1 MEGTTT
7 TVHPRSRGLL
17 ATSLLV
23 AIICSMFTGLLA
35 SSASAS
41 VRSAHSQGSS
51 AVVGALFGCDGLS
64 VTVTSTKDLS
74 NVVLVLT
81 DGTHV
86 KHDGLS
92 GLAGTFSANQAI
104 TGVYIKSGNNGSGAG
119 PGYGEHVPF
128 VCSEPVEAP
137 APPAMDIIEEDP
149 DVAAA

>member
-41 VRSAHSQGSS
+41 VRSARSQGSS

-74 NVVLVLT
+74 NVVLVQA

-92 GLAGTFSANQAI
+92 GSAGTFSANQAI

-119 PGYGEHVPF
+119 PGYGEYVPF
-128 VCSEPVEAP
+128 VCSESVEAP